1 MGINSWTRANV
12 FRTTVGVFEAVWP
25 VKIEL
30 ERRVQGPGM
39 LMQVTGKKK
48 EILVLN
54 FESVALFVDSTLAK
68 QQNLSSCEERIN
80 GNRPLL

>member
-1 MGINSWTRANV
+1 
-12 FRTTVGVFEAVWP
+12 
-25 VKIEL
+25 
-30 ERRVQGPGM
+30 M

-54 FESVALFVDSTLAK
+54 LESVALFVDSTLAK
-68 QQNLSSCEERIN
+68 QKSLSSCEERIN

>member
-1 MGINSWTRANV
+1 
-12 FRTTVGVFEAVWP
+12 
-25 VKIEL
+25 
-30 ERRVQGPGM
+30 M

-48 EILVLN
+48 EILMLN

-68 QQNLSSCEERIN
+68 QQNLLSCKERIN